1 MTEVVLSKDAG
12 FSVDLDANEMALLD
26 EIDIVQAPPKSIPI
40 RKPPPQYRPQMR
52 PSAPPPAFDPSMDA
66 FMNPTKRMAPQAR
79 PEMAEEWDGGQMAPD
94 DEFPGGDDDPMMNQG
109 GPNPDGPSEGYTS
122 IEDEK
127 ADLLNKLARLEKKGF
142 KTSGKLTAYSD
153 IGQIRTEFKRI
164 MYQIETDQSVKF
176 ARRIMIAC
184 VTGVEF
190 LNKRYD
196 PFDIELDGWSE
207 NMMENIDD
215 YDSVFEELHTKYKN
229 KVAVAPEI
237 KLMMMVGGSAM
248 MFHLT
253 KSMFKSAGLDTGKVL
268 KQNPELLKSMMEAV
282 QNSQSGQQTAA
293 PPRDE
298 GGRREMK
305 GPNFDMS
312 SLMGGFMAPPPP
324 MNSRPVVR
332 ETAPSISDVDDDMS
346 DIISVTSDTKN
357 VKIKPD
363 RKRRTK
369 KKEVTL

>member
-1 MTEVVLSKDAG
+1 MTEVVLTKDTG
-12 FSVDLDANEMALLD
+12 MNIDLDANEMALLD
-26 EIDIVQAPPKSIPI
+26 EIDIVQAPPKSVPI
-40 RKPPPQYRPQMR
+40 RKPAPQYRPQR
-52 PSAPPPAFDPSMDA
+52 PPAPPPAFDPSMDA
-66 FMNPTKRMAPQAR
+66 FMNPTKRMTSHMP
-79 PEMAEEWDGGQMAPD
+79 PEMPEEWDGGQMPPD
-94 DEFPGGDDDPMMNQG
+94 DEYPGGDEESGMPRGDP
-109 GPNPDGPSEGYTS
+109 PTDGPSEGYTS

-142 KTSGKLTAYSD
+142 KTSGKLNAYSD
-153 IGQIRTEFKRI
+153 IGQVRTEYKRI

-196 PFDIELDGWSE
+196 PFDLELDGWSE

-293 PPRDE
+293 APRDDS
-298 GGRREMK
+298 GRREMK
-305 GPNFDMS
+305 GPNFDIG

-332 ETAPSISDVDDDMS
+332 ETAPPSVSDEDDMS

-357 VKIKPD
+357 VKIKPE